1 MLPSRLATIRRVTLP
16 MIFDTDEMDAVA
28 TRETLDKLLLHE
40 VVEDVPPG
48 SVPERSTSHGGSA
61 TGAVIP
67 LTAAGKGRCQLC
79 AESTR
84 GRNGPSDLYGLGSMP
99 ATNRLIDFLAL
110 KLDLEMFNL
119 DCTEAY
125 HHAPF
130 DEAEYGRCSSGVHGE
145 IGERRA

>member
-16 MIFDTDEMDAVA
+16 VFFDTDELDAVA

-48 SVPERSTSHGGSA
+48 SVPERSTSHGGCA

-67 LTAAGKGRCQLC
+67 LTAAGKERCHFC

-84 GRNGPSDLYGLGSMP
+84 GRNGHR
-99 ATNRLIDFLAL
+99 TCIAL
-110 KLDLEMFNL
+110 
-119 DCTEAY
+119 
-125 HHAPF
+125 
-130 DEAEYGRCSSGVHGE
+130 GRCQSRTG
-145 IGERRA
+145 